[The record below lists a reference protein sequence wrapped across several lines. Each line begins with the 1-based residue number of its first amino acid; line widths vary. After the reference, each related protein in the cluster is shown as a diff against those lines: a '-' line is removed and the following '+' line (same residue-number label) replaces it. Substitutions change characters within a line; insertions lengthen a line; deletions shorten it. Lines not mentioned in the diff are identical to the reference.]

1 MADAPPKLFISYS
14 WTNPQHEKWVV
25 ELAEK
30 LVASGVDVELDKWGL
45 KEGHSKIS
53 FMEQMD
59 TNDSIRKVIMVVN
72 KDYAEKANARVG
84 GVGTETEII
93 SKEIYDQQKQDK
105 FVALVLENDEKGK
118 PYLPTYY
125 KSRIYIDFSESHNFE
140 KEFEKLLRWIFDKP
154 LYVKPTIGKQPA
166 FLSDETRIEIPTTI
180 PFRHAIEAIEES
192 KGNASGRIEKY
203 LETLSVGMEEFRI
216 KKYKGE
222 FDDAVIESIES
233 FLPYRTEFIEL
244 ISTMAKYGVVEN
256 CNGVLHKFF
265 ERLIPYLHCPP
276 NIGSWIDTDFD
287 NFGFII
293 HELFLYTVAIFLNEE
308 KFDAVH
314 YLVSNK
320 YYVEFYAKQGK
331 NPMISYREFCP
342 DIKSINS
349 MRNSRLELN
358 RASLQAD
365 ILKDRTQ
372 YAGIDFKDLMQA
384 DFILFMRKELAP
396 VDGEFWG
403 WHPILL
409 VYAEWSHTGFFEMFA
424 RAESIRYFDK
434 IKHLFN
440 IAQKEDMIRL
450 FNSYASGENHLP
462 RWGFDRLDPKSL
474 INFDNLATAP

>member
-1 MADAPPKLFISYS
+1 MADTPPKLFISYS

-30 LVASGVDVELDKWGL
+30 LVASGVDATLDKWDL
-45 KEGHSKIS
+45 KEGQDAIA
-53 FMEQMD
+53 FMERMVTD
-59 TNDSIRKVIMVVN
+59 ATIDKVLMIVDKN
-72 KDYAEKANARVG
+72 YAEKADARKD
-84 GVGTETEII
+84 GVGTEAQII
-93 SKEIYDQQKQDK
+93 SKKIYDQQDQQK
-105 FVALVLENDEKGK
+105 FVALVLDKDDNGN
-118 PYLPTYY
+118 PCLPLYFQ
-125 KSRIYIDFSESHNFE
+125 SRIYIDFSESHGE
-140 KEFEKLLRWIFDKP
+140 KEFEKLLRWIFGKP
-154 LYVKPTIGKQPA
+154 LDIKPVLGKPPA
-166 FLSDETRIEIPTTI
+166 FLSDETRIDIPTTI
-180 PFRHAIEAIEES
+180 LFRHAIEAIEES

-244 ISTMAKYGVVEN
+244 ISTMAKYGVIEN

-276 NIGSWIDTDFD
+276 NIGSWRDTDFD

-320 YYVEFYAKQGK
+320 YYVEFYARQGK
-331 NPMISYREFCP
+331 NPMISYREFCA

-372 YAGIDFKDLMQA
+372 YTGIDFKHLMQA

-396 VDGEFWG
+396 VDGEIWG
-403 WHPILL
+403 WYPILL

-424 RAESIRYFDK
+424 RAESIRYFDR

-440 IAQKEDMIRL
+440 ITKKEDMIPL
-450 FNSYASGENHLP
+450 FNSYDSGENRLP